1 MRLRRSQVSIW
12 PLPLTS
18 INPLGSQTKLS
29 LSTWYKAA
37 LIWISPGIPCD
48 SNRLAVLTVS
58 PQRS

>member
-48 SNRLAVLTVS
+48 SNWLRC
-58 PQRS
+58 